1 MNYTEHEFNGKT
13 NHLSLT
19 AGALYTIYERFGYTD
34 SIISTLQLDEQT
46 LQGWHNCCWLY
57 ALLAAQGELQRRA
70 LGYEA
75 RPMISM
81 EALQKLASPA
91 DVPGIKNALFTAIRQ
106 GFTRCVE
113 PTEEEEVDLV
123 LREIELDEKKKG
135 GWRRE
140 RVALLAC
147 AFRLFHLSPAEALLL
162 GPGDLSD
169 LLALSSPDPERE
181 EAPWA

>member
-123 LREIELDEKKKG
+123 LREIELDEKKKEAG
-135 GWRRE
+135 GVSEWLYSLVRSASSTSAQPKPCSSAPE
-140 RVALLAC
+140 I
-147 AFRLFHLSPAEALLL
+147 SPI
-162 GPGDLSD
+162 
-169 LLALSSPDPERE
+169 SSR
-181 EAPWA
+181 